1 MISLKSCP
9 NVATYEAFCK
19 AYSHLLMKQ
28 SIMVS
33 VSGGSD
39 SDVMMDF
46 LIRAA
51 KEYKIPMSRFKF
63 VFFDT
68 GIESQ
73 ATKNHLTYLE
83 DKYGIEIERCPTKVP
98 VPLGC
103 KRYGLP
109 FISKFI
115 SQMIERL
122 QNHNFDFKNDGNKS
136 FEELKAKYPKMIG
149 ALTWWCN
156 TYPAKDGKKSIFNIN
171 NCKYLKEFMIENPPT
186 FKISAK
192 CCNGAKKDT
201 SHNWEKTNVIDCKCV
216 GLRRAEGGVRSVALK
231 SCWDDSKNVAQ
242 YRPIFWFTDK
252 DKVEYEEAYGV
263 VHSDMYTKYGF
274 KRTGCIGC
282 PYNSKCE
289 EELQIMNKY
298 EPLLY
303 KAAQNIFGQS
313 YEYKKKYLAFKKQK
327 QKENKNGN

>member
-1 MISLKSCP
+1 MKKNISLKDCP

-19 AYSHLLMKQ
+19 AYSHLLLKRN
-28 SIMVS
+28 IMVS

-39 SDVMMDF
+39 SDIMVDF

-51 KEYKIPMSRFKF
+51 KEYNIPLSRFRF

-68 GIESQ
+68 GIESK
-73 ATKNHLTYLE
+73 ATKDHLIYLE
-83 DKYGIEIERCPTKVP
+83 NKYSIKIERCRAKVP

-103 KRYGLP
+103 KKYGLP
-109 FISKFI
+109 FISKFV

-136 FEELKAKYPKMIG
+136 FEELKVRYPKMIG

-156 TYPAKDGKKSIFNIN
+156 TYPAQGGRKSVFNIN
-171 NCKYLKEFMIENPPT
+171 NNKYLKEFMIENPPT

-192 CCNGAKKDT
+192 CCNGAKKDA
-201 SHNWEKTNVIDCKCV
+201 SHDWEKTNPVDCKCV
-216 GLRRAEGGVRSVALK
+216 GLRRAEGGVRSIAIK
-231 SCWDDSKNVAQ
+231 SCWDDTKNIAQ

-252 DKVEYEEAYGV
+252 DKEQYEKAYSV

-274 KRTGCIGC
+274 KRTGLTTIC
-282 PYNSKCE
+282 PV
-289 EELQIMNKY
+289 
-298 EPLLY
+298 
-303 KAAQNIFGQS
+303 
-313 YEYKKKYLAFKKQK
+313 
-327 QKENKNGN
+327 